1 MVDDLLEVA
10 DDTGIESH
18 ITLGPMKQST
28 LDTMRHNYQRNRH
41 KDYKEYIQEESASS
55 SKKSPQINSRK
66 KSSEVFNVFHKAD
79 AAFGQTNASPREKQ
93 NNLKDES
100 SHGGPSTMNHSEKN
114 TSMKDNKTS
123 SVSPQKSSSPILD
136 SKIGLFLKSR
146 MPFGPFQNS
155 SQNMK
160 VKTSPVKTP
169 QGDFLGDDVSMTHMR
184 THSDSPTLKTIF
196 LSSSTPSSPT
206 AMKRYISTTCA
217 VKEGGEVTRL

>member
-10 DDTGIESH
+10 DDTTGIESH

-28 LDTMRHNYQRNRH
+28 LDTMRHNHYQRNRH

-55 SKKSPQINSRK
+55 AKKSPQINSRK
-66 KSSEVFNVFHKAD
+66 KTSD
-79 AAFGQTNASPREKQ
+79 ARSYESFGQTSSSPRDKQ
-93 NNLKDES
+93 NNFKDES
-100 SHGGPSTMNHSEKN
+100 FTMNYSDKN

-136 SKIGLFLKSR
+136 SKIGLFLKSK
-146 MPFGPFQNS
+146 MSFGPFQNS
-155 SQNMK
+155 SQNIK

-169 QGDFLGDDVSMTHMR
+169 QGDFLGDDVALTHMR